1 MPRGFDEYDGHTV
14 NAESRLRWLVLEL
27 MAHTNMDN
35 PMIAGEIKKKTTWDG
50 IWDPAKK
57 TMVDKRKGLSGQEV
71 RAMVN
76 YLRREWGYPI
86 GSGVKGY
93 YWCKSKK
100 ELQPTMDHLTD
111 RENAIGKALQGLKVA
126 KFDVDP
132 NTILDTAAPG
142 QQEFLRE
149 FTTLGELAAIELS
162 HVPVYQHAPERRI
175 Q

>member
-93 YWCKSKK
+93 YWCRNIDALK
-100 ELQPTMDHLTD
+100 PTIDHLKD
-111 RENAIGKALQGLKVA
+111 RLSAIKGALSGLEKAEFGL
-126 KFDVDP
+126 DP
-132 NTILDTAAPG
+132 NTTLEETAPPHRPFI
-142 QQEFLRE
+142 QEDFFANFEATHR
-149 FTTLGELAAIELS
+149 
-162 HVPVYQHAPERRI
+162 
-175 Q
+175 